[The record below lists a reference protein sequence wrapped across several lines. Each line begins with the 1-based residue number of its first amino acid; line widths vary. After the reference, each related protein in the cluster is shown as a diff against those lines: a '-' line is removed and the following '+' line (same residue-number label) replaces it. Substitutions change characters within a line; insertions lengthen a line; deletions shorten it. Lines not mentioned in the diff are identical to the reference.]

1 MSPVKNIS
9 GRSAKG
15 KLGTIRT
22 GRLALMVGVQQCN
35 NLRTKYVPYVILN
48 TIRATN
54 PFSRVD
60 FDNFKPSPNHT
71 KLHINGELGP
81 RLWRVYYR
89 LVNRRKRAEN
99 EKLFVAKSCNCWKY
113 VLTLIKCLLTV
124 WAVLLGTRSQQF
136 CYTYSKMDDGSIQL
150 HVSKM

>member
-1 MSPVKNIS
+1 MKSIIFINGTEFKIGKGRAALKSIIFTMRPVKNTS

-81 RLWRVYYR
+81 RL
-89 LVNRRKRAEN
+89 
-99 EKLFVAKSCNCWKY
+99 
-113 VLTLIKCLLTV
+113 
-124 WAVLLGTRSQQF
+124 
-136 CYTYSKMDDGSIQL
+136 
-150 HVSKM
+150 